1 MDTPE
6 APATQPPTHGDLESV
21 VRARLRGLRVSY
33 GWSLDELAA
42 RTHLSASTISRL
54 ETGKRTLSLDLLAPL
69 CSALQV
75 DLSTLLDVTTE
86 DDDVVIRPVETSAHG
101 LTSWPLTRNHGPNGV
116 VAAKFRIDT
125 RPDDVDLDDRR
136 VHPGHDWFFVLSGT
150 VLLLLGDRRIE
161 VHAGEAAEFSTMTP
175 HAFVS
180 VDGPA
185 ELITIFDR
193 DGQHAHLSSSAPARA
208 TEADRTAQADGTSA
222 QTDSATR
229 Y

>member
-1 MDTPE
+1 MDT
-6 APATQPPTHGDLESV
+6 APAHDSGPHTHADLESV

-33 GWSLDELAA
+33 GWSLDQLAA

-54 ETGKRTLSLDLLAPL
+54 ETGKRTLSLDLLQPL
-69 CSALQV
+69 CTALQV
-75 DLSTLLDVTTE
+75 DLSTLLDVTSD
-86 DDDVVIRPVETSAHG
+86 DDDVVIRPVETSAPG

-125 RPDDVDLDDRR
+125 RPEDIDLDERN

-180 VDGPA
+180 IGGPA

-193 DGQHAHLSSSAPARA
+193 DGQHAHLSGTAAG
-208 TEADRTAQADGTSA
+208 AQAEST
-222 QTDSATR
+222 TR
-229 Y
+229 N